1 MTRRDL
7 CLALAAVAGSRSASA
22 QNQQPAAAPT
32 PRPRNASPVISPEV
46 QPDGH
51 VTFRLRAPAAKEV
64 TLRGEWVAAGGI
76 DVSPPVAMT
85 RDDAGMWS
93 VTVSPL
99 PSEVLAYSFTVDGLI
114 IADPQNIAVKLAA
127 NGAAQSL
134 VTIPGNPPRVH
145 DIRDVP
151 HGTVQ
156 ENWYRS
162 RAAGGQTRHF
172 FVYTPPGYDPRLA
185 AGYPVMVLLHGAGN
199 SETNWESI
207 GRANFILDNLIAD
220 KRALPMLLVMPFGHI
235 LPPGG
240 DLRPNNALFEQD
252 LLDDIMPALE
262 TRYNTAKGARNRAIA
277 GLSMGGM
284 QALAMGLHHPD
295 RFAWIGVFSPVTE
308 PEIAQRYGEQLAKTE
323 QLNGALSLLWVGCG
337 TLDNLFQRT
346 KGVDDVLSVRGVRHE
361 FHAVEGARHSWVLW
375 RENLAELAQRAF
387 RAETR

>member
-1 MTRRDL
+1 M
-7 CLALAAVAGSRSASA
+7 ALAACAGGAPASA
-22 QNQQPAAAPT
+22 QNQQSTPAPA
-32 PRPRNASPVISPEV
+32 PRPRANAPVISPEV
-46 QPDGH
+46 LPDGH

-76 DVSPPVAMT
+76 DVSPPVAMA
-85 RDDAGMWS
+85 RDDAGVWS
-93 VTVSPL
+93 VTVGPL
-99 PSEVLAYSFTVDGLI
+99 PSEVLAYSFAVDGLI
-114 IADPQNIAVKLAA
+114 IADPQNRDVKLAA

-134 VTIPGNPPRVH
+134 VAIPGSPPRVH
-145 DIRDVP
+145 DVRDVP
-151 HGTVQ
+151 HGIVQ

-162 RAAGGQTRHF
+162 KAASGQTRHF

-185 AGYPVMVLLHGAGN
+185 AGYPVMALLHGAGN
-199 SETNWESI
+199 SETNWQSI

-220 KRALPMLLVMPFGHI
+220 KRAVPMLLIMPFGHI

-240 DLRPNNALFEQD
+240 DLPRNNALFEQD
-252 LLDDIMPALE
+252 LLDDIMPAVE
-262 TRYNTAKGARNRAIA
+262 ARYNAAKGAKNRAIA

-284 QALAMGLHHPD
+284 QALAMGLRHPD
-295 RFAWIGVFSPVTE
+295 RFAWIGAFSPVTE
-308 PEIAQRYGEQLAKTE
+308 PDIPQRYSEQLAKAE

-346 KGVDDVLSVRGVRHE
+346 KGVDDALSARGIRHE

-387 RAETR
+387 RQDARR

>member
-1 MTRRDL
+1 M
-7 CLALAAVAGSRSASA
+7 V
-22 QNQQPAAAPT
+22 
-32 PRPRNASPVISPEV
+32 SPEV
-46 QPDGH
+46 RPDGY
-51 VTFRLRAPAAKEV
+51 VTFRLRAPVAKEV

-76 DVSPPVAMT
+76 DVSPPVTMT
-85 RDDAGMWS
+85 RDDAGVWS
-93 VTVSPL
+93 VTVGPL
-99 PSEVLAYSFTVDGLI
+99 PSEVLAYSFTVDGVT
-114 IADPQNIAVKLAA
+114 IADPQNPAVKLAA

-134 VTIPGNPPRVH
+134 VAISGNPPRLH

-151 HGTVQ
+151 HGIVQ

-162 RAAGGQTRHF
+162 KAADGQTRHF
-172 FVYTPPGYDPRLA
+172 FVYTPPVYDPRLA

-220 KRALPMLLVMPFGHI
+220 KRAVPMLLVMPFGHI
-235 LPPGG
+235 LTPGG
-240 DLRPNNALFEQD
+240 PDLSRNNTLFEQD
-252 LLDDIMPALE
+252 LLDDIMPAVE
-262 TRYNTAKGARNRAIA
+262 ARYNTAKSAKNRAIA

-284 QALAMGLHHPD
+284 QALAMGLRHPD

-308 PEIAQRYGEQLAKTE
+308 PDIPQRYSEQLSQTE
-323 QLNGALSLLWVGCG
+323 KLNGALSLLWLGCG

-346 KGVDDVLSVRGVRHE
+346 KGLDEALSAHGIRHE

-387 RAETR
+387 RSRG

>member
-1 MTRRDL
+1 
-7 CLALAAVAGSRSASA
+7 
-22 QNQQPAAAPT
+22 
-32 PRPRNASPVISPEV
+32 
-46 QPDGH
+46 
-51 VTFRLRAPAAKEV
+51 
-64 TLRGEWVAAGGI
+64 
-76 DVSPPVAMT
+76 
-85 RDDAGMWS
+85 
-93 VTVSPL
+93 
-99 PSEVLAYSFTVDGLI
+99 
-114 IADPQNIAVKLAA
+114 
-127 NGAAQSL
+127 
-134 VTIPGNPPRVH
+134 
-145 DIRDVP
+145 
-151 HGTVQ
+151 
-156 ENWYRS
+156 
-162 RAAGGQTRHF
+162 
-172 FVYTPPGYDPRLA
+172 
-185 AGYPVMVLLHGAGN
+185 
-199 SETNWESI
+199 
-207 GRANFILDNLIAD
+207 
-220 KRALPMLLVMPFGHI
+220 MLLVMPFGHI

>member
-1 MTRRDL
+1 MNSMRRRDL
-7 CLALAAVAGSRSASA
+7 SLALAACVGSTPAFA
-22 QNQQPAAAPT
+22 QNQQPAPVST
-32 PRPRNASPVISPEV
+32 PRPRANAPVVSPEV
-46 QPDGH
+46 RADGQ

-85 RDDAGMWS
+85 RDDMGVWS
-93 VTVSPL
+93 VTVGPL
-99 PSEVLAYSFTVDGLI
+99 PSEVLAYSFTVDGLT
-114 IADPQNIAVKLAA
+114 IADPQNRDVKLAA

-134 VTIPGNPPRVH
+134 VAIPGNPPRVH

-151 HGTVQ
+151 HGIVQ

-162 RAAGGQTRHF
+162 KAAGGQTRHF

-185 AGYPVMVLLHGAGN
+185 AGYPVIVLLHGAGN
-199 SETNWESI
+199 SETNWQSI
-207 GRANFILDNLIAD
+207 GRANFILDNLLVE
-220 KRALPMLLVMPFGHI
+220 KRAVPMLLVMPFGHI

-240 DLRPNNALFEQD
+240 DLTRNNGLFEQD
-252 LLDDIMPALE
+252 LLEDILPAVE
-262 TRYNTAKGARNRAIA
+262 ARYNTAKGAKNRAIG

-284 QALAMGLHHPD
+284 QALAMGLRHPD

-308 PEIAQRYGEQLAKTE
+308 PEIPQRYSEQLAKAE

-346 KGVDDVLSVRGVRHE
+346 KSVDDALSARGIRHE
-361 FHAVEGARHSWVLW
+361 FHPVEGARHSWVLW
-375 RENLAELAQRAF
+375 RENLVELAQRAF
-387 RAETR
+387 R